1 VNIKGPKGFH
11 LNAAL
16 LKNPFAAA
24 FLGVIAVAAVQF
36 LCTGR
41 VPLSG
46 DEAYYWMWSKRLALG
61 YYDHPPMVAW
71 MIAIGTAIL
80 GDTPQGARLMSVV
93 LSACTSLLLFSLC
106 YRISRKETV
115 AFGAL
120 FLYWIIPFLAVESVM
135 TIPDAGLIFF
145 WTLSMTLFY
154 DALLGKRRWTSWF
167 LGGITWA
174 LAFYAK
180 FTALIFLPSLLLFLI
195 ISPSGRQALR
205 HRGPWLSIAAAIL
218 TLIPYILW
226 NVSNQWIS
234 LQFQLMTRHVVLG
247 ATSSHVLKYI
257 LLQSAALS
265 PLMPLLFI
273 YVIWKAVRA
282 KSSPHREAFLYLISM
297 SVPTYLFFLYVSLHE
312 LVEINWPV
320 AGALGLVV
328 LTPLVILDQQD
339 GRERKRDLVLA
350 GAAAAFAMLFMILIY
365 SVCLNPET
373 VVQISSRYPG
383 DNNPGNGFT
392 MLYGYSDAPRH
403 MEMVRSQFK
412 GDFIVASD
420 INFLSA
426 ILSFHSG
433 QYIHM
438 CYGNLQGSEYRKWES
453 EYNLKGRDML
463 YVTIDRWGSREDVV
477 KLLQRTCREV
487 KPLEPWKLMWR
498 GHFCGELYPVMC
510 RNLVAPAV
518 LFPSNA
524 LWRGEDK
531 VPAPAQ
537 SNSGAGK

>member
-1 VNIKGPKGFH
+1 MNIKSVRDFRF
-11 LNAAL
+11 NAASV
-16 LKNPFAAA
+16 KNPATIA
-24 FLGVIAVAAVQF
+24 FIGVVVIAVIQF
-36 LCTGR
+36 LCTCR

-71 MIAIGTAIL
+71 LIALGTAIL

-93 LSACTSLLLFSLC
+93 LSAATSLLLFNLC

-115 AFGAL
+115 AFGAIA
-120 FLYWIIPFLAVESVM
+120 LYWLIPFLAVESVM

-154 DALLGKRRWTSWF
+154 DAVLGKKRWTSWF

-174 LAFYAK
+174 LAFYSK
-180 FTALIFLPSLLLFLI
+180 FTALIFLPSMLLFLI
-195 ISPSGRQALR
+195 ISPSGRQSLR
-205 HRGPWLSIAAAIL
+205 HRGPWLALGAAVV

-234 LQFQLMTRHVVLG
+234 LHFQLMSRHAVL
-247 ATSSHVLKYI
+247 ASASSYLSKYL

-273 YVIWKAVRA
+273 YVIWKAVRL
-282 KSSPHREAFLYLISM
+282 KSSPNWEAFLYLISL

-312 LVEINWPV
+312 QVEINWPV
-320 AGALGLVV
+320 AGVLGLVV
-328 LTPLVILDQQD
+328 LTPLVLLDQQD
-339 GRERKRDLVLA
+339 GAVKRMELKIA
-350 GAAAAFAMLFMILIY
+350 GAASAVALLFMILIY
-365 SVCLNPET
+365 SVCLNPEL
-373 VVQISSRYPG
+373 VVRISGRYPG

-403 MEMVRSQFK
+403 IELLRSQIK
-412 GDFIVASD
+412 DDFIIASD

-426 ILSFHSG
+426 ILSFHSRS
-433 QYIHM
+433 YVHM

-453 EYNLKGRDML
+453 EYSLKGRNML
-463 YVTIDRWGSREDVV
+463 YITIDRWGSREDVV

-487 KPLEPWKLMWR
+487 QPLEPWKLMWK

-518 LFPSNA
+518 LFPANA
-524 LWRGEDK
+524 LWRGENT
-531 VPAPAQ
+531 VPGRHPD
-537 SNSGAGK
+537 SDGTGK